1 MCYNNVCGVI
11 AQRNYGATEG
21 LEGFEGDQAGGPWQE
36 GRGRRA
42 VAGWLEQ
49 ERPGEHARVSSF
61 CFY

>member
-1 MCYNNVCGVI
+1 MGGLLIVI
-11 AQRNYGATEG
+11 IPCVGRSHNGIGRLRKGSWAARATR
-21 LEGFEGDQAGGPWQE
+21 QE
-36 GRGRRA
+36 DRGRRA